1 MEDSTRLDK
10 LEKEV
15 ADLRTQLGSKEKSKK
30 EKKPRAPSAYN
41 DFVKKSIA
49 EEKSKMGDKYSHK
62 QAFKNAAEAWSK
74 NKGKPS

>member
-1 MEDSTRLDK
+1 MEETRLEK

-15 ADLRTQLGSKEKSKK
+15 AELRTQLGSKEKSKK

-49 EEKSKMGDKYSHK
+49 EEKSKMGEKYDHK
-62 QAFKNAAEAWSK
+62 KAFKNAAEMWSAK
-74 NKGKPS
+74 KGNST